1 LIKDFKIEKSINLR
15 LVILVNYKSIVKDLQ
30 KHYSDAS
37 EVVIVNRSG
46 KILYSTDNWNIKSD
60 IKELLSSWGSGNV
73 QFVNLNKIRY
83 SILQMEPERFIGTN
97 RHKKGHLV
105 GASTPDGENYMIA
118 HIKPKAKGWY
128 HMAYP
133 AIARAA
139 AMIVKGSKSKFIETE
154 IDLSIESE
162 SNTLKNRTTTLP
174 PTHITVDPALKAEIE
189 GFLEWI
195 KNPQGLSGYLSYYLQ
210 QNDYNAISRLS
221 KIYEELC
228 RICNS

>member
-1 LIKDFKIEKSINLR
+1 MTS
-15 LVILVNYKSIVKDLQ
+15 YKSIVKDLL

-37 EVVIVNRSG
+37 EVLIVNRSG
-46 KILYSTDNWNIKSD
+46 KILYSTDNWNVKSD
-60 IKELLSSWGSGNV
+60 IKDLLSSWGSGNA

-105 GASTPDGENYMIA
+105 GASTPDGDNYMIV

-139 AMIVKGSKSKFIETE
+139 AMIEKGSKSKFIETKV
-154 IDLSIESE
+154 DLSSESE
-162 SNTLKNRTTTLP
+162 AKIIQNTTPIVTPKY
-174 PTHITVDPALKAEIE
+174 ITVDPALKAEIE

-195 KNPQGLSGYLSYYLQ
+195 KNPQGLSGYISYYLQ

-221 KIYEELC
+221 KIYDELY
-228 RICNS
+228 RICNT